1 MEINY
6 DALLADFK
14 LMLEFFVFITN
25 SLNLKI
31 VFTRV
36 IKNFAIM
43 ERKCSISTIGISH
56 RPKN

>member
-1 MEINY
+1 MEINH
-6 DALLADFK
+6 DVLLADFN

-31 VFTRV
+31 VFTLV

-43 ERKCSISTIGISH
+43 ESKCSISTIRIT
-56 RPKN
+56 